1 MDCWGQLI
9 FFLKRSIV
17 PLCVEMMKQR
27 IILSKIRPDDQ
38 ALANSGDSVAM
49 CLGCG
54 VLQIEL
60 HYLKCLGH
68 KS

>member
-1 MDCWGQLI
+1 
-9 FFLKRSIV
+9 
-17 PLCVEMMKQR
+17 MKQR
-27 IILSKIRPDDQ
+27 VILSKSRPDDQ

-60 HYLKCLGH
+60 FYLKCLGH